1 MVGLDAEV
9 EAAKSGSHG
18 KLGIVVEASFLYIFL
33 QVKAKQEVLAES
45 DITAVDTTLS
55 VQTKL
60 M

>member
-18 KLGIVVEASFLYIFL
+18 KLGIVVEASCLYICL
-33 QVKAKQEVLAES
+33 QTKARKELLAEL
-45 DITAVDTTLS
+45 DFTVDDTTLS
-55 VQTKL
+55 WQTKW